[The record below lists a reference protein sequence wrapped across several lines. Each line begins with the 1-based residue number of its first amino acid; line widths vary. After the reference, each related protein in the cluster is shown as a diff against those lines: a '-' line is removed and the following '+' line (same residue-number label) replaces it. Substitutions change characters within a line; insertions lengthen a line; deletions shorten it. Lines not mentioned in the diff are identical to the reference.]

1 MKRQP
6 YSIFGI
12 VGIGVKQLV
21 KIALLALN
29 SSYIHTN
36 LAVRSIRDSLTSAG
50 YSADILEYNIKDR
63 RGAILSALYREAADI
78 YGFSSYIWNI
88 SQMLSI
94 ADDLK
99 KTASRKYYCI
109 RRTGGIV

>member
-50 YSADILEYNIKDR
+50 
-63 RGAILSALYREAADI
+63 
-78 YGFSSYIWNI
+78 
-88 SQMLSI
+88 
-94 ADDLK
+94 
-99 KTASRKYYCI
+99 
-109 RRTGGIV
+109 V